1 MLPKDYTKQSQVEI
15 VLREISEKLAKLL
28 RSHEKLTG
36 KVRVYIHYSKHE
48 TAKGFV
54 RQRKIT
60 PTNRT
65 EELTYG
71 VILLFRKYYKES
83 AGREESFK
91 LRFLFFY
98 NPSYFQRI
106 VYFRL

>member
-1 MLPKDYTKQSQVEI
+1 MT
-15 VLREISEKLAKLL
+15 EKLAKRL

-71 VILLFRKYYKES
+71 VILLFRKHYKEYTV
-83 AGREESFK
+83 REESFK
-91 LRFLFFY
+91 LRFPFF
-98 NPSYFQRI
+98 
-106 VYFRL
+106 L